1 MRCVFPGEG
10 RSRPGHHDAV
20 AEQPTASLQT
30 IQHTRWALM
39 NAIHDAL
46 RRDLDQL
53 TRATARRA
61 ASKWTDCPDR
71 SSDRRRRVLPAAG
84 RPGHRRHQPLQPKL
98 QEWEDYYNYH
108 RPPTAPDP
116 LRTSTAE
123 SPRPAAP
130 RTRVIELQATSA
142 PPRRPSQ
149 VQITWRL
156 QRSRPEADSRPA
168 RIGRSV
174 AGPAATSASR

>member
-1 MRCVFPGEG
+1 MDRLSGSELGSTPKSSTRLLEG
-10 RSRPGHHDAV
+10 QVIDDTNLFSQNSKSGRTTTTTIAPPRRP
-20 AEQPTASLQT
+20 
-30 IQHTRWALM
+30 
-39 NAIHDAL
+39 
-46 RRDLDQL
+46 RR
-53 TRATARRA
+53 
-61 ASKWTDCPDR
+61 
-71 SSDRRRRVLPAAG
+71 
-84 RPGHRRHQPLQPKL
+84 
-98 QEWEDYYNYH
+98 
-108 RPPTAPDP
+108 PDP
-116 LRTSTAE
+116 LRTPTAE